1 MIHAI
6 STFVHVRERLHPGI
20 LERLAQGGATG
31 IEIFAMRSHY
41 DYTNAP
47 QLRELASFFHSQP
60 AVKLESLHAPPYAGG
75 EWGRFDSAPLNI
87 AGGER
92 KDRVEAMDEIKRAIE
107 SAEILP
113 FRYLNL
119 HIGLAGDFF
128 EEQKFEHALSSVEHL
143 RAFARPLGVRLL
155 LENIPGELATPVRL
169 AELIRALH
177 YDDIG
182 ICLDLGHAHMESGIG
197 QAFESVSPL
206 LRSVHVHDNHGE
218 KDEHL
223 WPGAGTIDWKK
234 TMELLRTAPQPPNL
248 VLEVEGD
255 HAGNPDFGPR
265 VPEKMHEA
273 WTLLES

>member
-41 DYTNAP
+41 DYTNAQ

-182 ICLDLGHAHMESGIG
+182 ICLDLGHAHITTGVRDALATLSARI
-197 QAFESVSPL
+197 V
-206 LRSVHVHDNHGE
+206 SVHAHDNHGM

-223 WPGAGTIDWKK
+223 WPGDGNIDFPATVKALNALP
-234 TMELLRTAPQPPNL
+234 EPPAM
-248 VLEVEGD
+248 VLEPG
-255 HAGNPDFGPR
+255 HSLPDTPAEL
-265 VPEKMHEA
+265 PERIRLAFER
-273 WTLLES
+273 LD

>member
-41 DYTNAP
+41 DYTNP
-47 QLRELASFFHSQP
+47 QQLRELASWFHSQSV
-60 AVKLESLHAPPYAGG
+60 VKLESLHAPLFSGG
-75 EWGRFDSAPLNI
+75 EWGRFDRVPLNI
-87 AGGER
+87 AGGDR

-119 HIGLAGDFF
+119 HVGLAGESFS
-128 EEQKFEHALSSVEHL
+128 EQKFEHALSSIEHL
-143 RAFARPLGVRLL
+143 RAFAKPLGVRLL
-155 LENIPGELATPVRL
+155 LENLLGEMAAPVHL

-182 ICLDLGHAHMESGIG
+182 ICLDLGHAHIEPGIE
-197 QAFESVSPL
+197 QAFESVRPL
-206 LRSVHVHDNHGE
+206 LRSVHVHDNRGE

-223 WPGAGTIDWKK
+223 WPGAGSIDWKK
-234 TMELLRTAPQPPNL
+234 TMDLLRTAPQPPNL

-255 HAGNPDFGPR
+255 PAGDPDYGSQ
-265 VPEKMHEA
+265 VPEKIREA
-273 WTLLES
+273 WKLLE

>member
-20 LERLAQGGATG
+20 LERMAQGGVTG
-31 IEIFAMRSHY
+31 IEIFAHRSHY
-41 DYTNAP
+41 DYTNP
-47 QLRELASFFHSQP
+47 QQLRELASFFHSQA
-60 AVKLESLHAPPYAGG
+60 AVTLESLHAPLFSSG

-92 KDRVEAMDEIKRAIE
+92 KDRVDAMDEIKRAIE

-113 FRYLNL
+113 FRYLIL
-119 HIGLAGDFF
+119 HVGLAGEYF
-128 EEQKFEHALSSVEHL
+128 EEQKFEHALSSIEHL
-143 RAFARPLGVRLL
+143 RAFAKPLGVRLL
-155 LENIPGELATPVRL
+155 LENLLGDMGTPTRI
-169 AELIRALH
+169 AELIHALH

-182 ICLDLGHAHMESGIG
+182 VCLDLGHAHIEPGIE
-197 QAFESVSPL
+197 QAFESMRQLV
-206 LRSVHVHDNHGE
+206 RSVHVHDNQGE

-234 TMELLRTAPQPPNL
+234 TMDLLRTAPQPPNL

-255 HAGNPDFGPR
+255 PAGDPDFGPQ
-265 VPEKMHEA
+265 VPAKMQEA
-273 WTLLES
+273 WKLLA

>member
-41 DYTNAP
+41 DYTNP
-47 QLRELASFFHSQP
+47 QQLRELASWFHSQSV
-60 AVKLESLHAPPYAGG
+60 VKLESLHAPPFSGG
-75 EWGRFDSAPLNI
+75 EWGRFDRVPLNI
-87 AGGER
+87 AGGDR

-119 HIGLAGDFF
+119 HVGLAGESFS
-128 EEQKFEHALSSVEHL
+128 EQKFEHALSSIEHL
-143 RAFARPLGVRLL
+143 RAFAKPLGVRLL
-155 LENIPGELATPVRL
+155 LENLLGEMAAPVHL

-182 ICLDLGHAHMESGIG
+182 ICLDLGHAHIEPGIE
-197 QAFESVSPL
+197 QAFESVRPL
-206 LRSVHVHDNHGE
+206 LRSVHVHDNRGD

-223 WPGAGTIDWKK
+223 WPGAGSIDWKK
-234 TMELLRTAPQPPNL
+234 TMDLLRTAPQPPNL

-255 HAGNPDFGPR
+255 PAGDPDFGSQ
-265 VPEKMHEA
+265 VPEKMREA
-273 WTLLES
+273 WKLLE